1 VNALYT
7 TPKTSSQ
14 LTFHRFST
22 LFPAF
27 SRPSRT
33 AKVAK
38 WWKVEAGGA
47 TTKVET
53 ETEEKENF
61 VITLKLVNCRTD
73 IPLLLLQLFRFSA
86 ACENHFYGCTNYTNL
101 MGFILL

>member
-1 VNALYT
+1 MHF
-7 TPKTSSQ
+7 TPLQKLPASLLFTA
-14 LTFHRFST
+14 FPHFSPH
-22 LFPAF
+22 FPAHREPQK
-27 SRPSRT
+27 SPNGG
-33 AKVAK
+33 K
-38 WWKVEAGGA
+38 WRRGA

-86 ACENHFYGCTNYTNL
+86 ACENHFYDCTNYTNL